1 METGTSVLYAKVYRS
16 HNKLSFHP
24 QLMIAPLLLTLTA
37 RYAQWIPTQ
46 PVDYNLEGLPFPL
59 HNEMRYL
66 TERECGLSAI
76 VLLGVWMALG
86 RWSERHTYRDLFR
99 AMLEHLVPAEVEK
112 NFVRRT
118 MAALRLWLL
127 RRWDAICPLFL
138 QRRVFSPHW
147 NLRSRSDLIRHLAY
161 WRTRNLQHHRTTA
174 RAQAGHPDVFFGDGR
189 DVGLDFGI
197 DSSARKITVGILV
210 VLASFCASSPHFWLN
225 VTTVFSSSVSLG
237 ISISVQSLE
246 KGRPQISVSNNT
258 GSFLRELNLLTVF
271 IFAFLVGQLV
281 GSSGGTM
288 FLAEF
293 IVTSISLVLGGAGT
307 VSASAFESWVT
318 FFVLSWT
325 AFWGYLFGRVGLI
338 DGIVLKRRGYST
350 VLLSTSVALLCIFWT
365 FVLVVGRFDSPV
377 SLVLLRPSIEESR
390 KWSKGY
396 AAQMLQ

>member
-1 METGTSVLYAKVYRS
+1 
-16 HNKLSFHP
+16 
-24 QLMIAPLLLTLTA
+24 MIPA
-37 RYAQWIPTQ
+37 Q

-59 HNEMRYL
+59 QNEMRYL
-66 TERECGLSAI
+66 TERECGISA
-76 VLLGVWMALG
+76 VLLLGVWMALG

-99 AMLEHLVPAEVEK
+99 AMLEHLIPAKPDK
-112 NFVRRT
+112 NILRRQF
-118 MAALRLWLL
+118 AAIKLWLL
-127 RRWDAICPLFL
+127 RRWDAVCPLFL

-147 NLRSRSDLIRHLAY
+147 NLRSSRDLVRHIAF
-161 WRTRNLQHHRTTA
+161 WRARNLKDHRFGA
-174 RAQAGHPDVFFGDGR
+174 RAEAGLHDRFFGDSR
-189 DVGLDFGI
+189 DTGVDFGL
-197 DSSARKITVGILV
+197 DSSARKITIGIIV

-225 VTTVFSSSVSLG
+225 MTTVFSSSVSLG

-246 KGRPQISVSNNT
+246 KGRPQISVTNT

-271 IFAFLVGQLV
+271 IVAFLVGQLV

-338 DGIVLKRRGYST
+338 DGILLKRRGYST
-350 VLLSTSVALLCIFWT
+350 VLLSSSVALLFVFWT

-377 SLVLLRPSIEESR
+377 SLVIFRHSTSESQR
-390 KWSKGY
+390 WSRGY
-396 AAQMLQ
+396 AGQMLQ